1 MELSG
6 LRIILGVTGS
16 IAAYKAVYLLR
27 LLVKEGARV
36 QVILTPSAKEFV
48 GPVTFSALSGL
59 PVLSDFFS
67 TEGGDWNS
75 HVEMGVT
82 AELMLVA
89 PVTATTLGKMA
100 NGIADNLLV
109 ATYLA
114 ARCPVLVAPAMDMDM
129 YQHPSTQQNL
139 EILKGYGN
147 MIVEPG
153 KGELASGLEGPGRME
168 EPAEI
173 INFIRQIESEP
184 SKKKLLNKQVLVSA
198 GPTHENIDP
207 VRFIGNHSSGKMGF
221 AIAEAFAAEGAKV
234 YLVSGPVSL
243 ETHAAG
249 IEVIRVISAAEMF
262 ERCSGLM
269 EQMDIAVFNAAVSD
283 FTPVSTSSK
292 KVKREDDEWT
302 IRLKP
307 TKDIAAE
314 MGRRKT
320 KGQLLI
326 GFALE
331 TDNEMEHA
339 RKKLEKKNLDL
350 IVLNSMQDKGA
361 GFGSDT
367 NRVTM
372 IDRQGSTEKFELKSK
387 AQVAI
392 DLVQRVIK
400 LEEDA

>member
-1 MELSG
+1 MELTG
-6 LRIILGVTGS
+6 KRIILGVTGS

-168 EPAEI
+168 EPEKI

-184 SKKKLLNKQVLVSA
+184 STKK
-198 GPTHENIDP
+198 
-207 VRFIGNHSSGKMGF
+207 
-221 AIAEAFAAEGAKV
+221 
-234 YLVSGPVSL
+234 
-243 ETHAAG
+243 
-249 IEVIRVISAAEMF
+249 
-262 ERCSGLM
+262 
-269 EQMDIAVFNAAVSD
+269 
-283 FTPVSTSSK
+283 TS
-292 KVKREDDEWT
+292 E
-302 IRLKP
+302 
-307 TKDIAAE
+307 
-314 MGRRKT
+314 
-320 KGQLLI
+320 
-326 GFALE
+326 
-331 TDNEMEHA
+331 
-339 RKKLEKKNLDL
+339 
-350 IVLNSMQDKGA
+350 
-361 GFGSDT
+361 
-367 NRVTM
+367 
-372 IDRQGSTEKFELKSK
+372 
-387 AQVAI
+387 
-392 DLVQRVIK
+392 
-400 LEEDA
+400 